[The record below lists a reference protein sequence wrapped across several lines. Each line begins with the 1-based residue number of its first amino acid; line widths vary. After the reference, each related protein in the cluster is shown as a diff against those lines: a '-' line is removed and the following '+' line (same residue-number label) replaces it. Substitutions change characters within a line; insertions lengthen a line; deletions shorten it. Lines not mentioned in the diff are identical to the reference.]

1 MSTMSITRALVTLKT
16 LNSQIESAIASG
28 KFVSRT
34 IGKNQFRKVF
44 GSTDSVEAM
53 SAKIQSSFDTVD
65 GLIARRTRIKSAI
78 VLSNA
83 TTKVTVLGQEMTVAE
98 CIDLKSTVEFRKI
111 YLSVLRAQLAR
122 EMVDVEKA
130 NAVLQAG
137 IDTSMNAIYGS
148 EKTKVTEDAY
158 KQVSNPQKEQKEAE
172 LLDPLRIE
180 TKIQALSD
188 EILQLESELDFLLS
202 EHNSRTTIEV
212 D

>member
-16 LNSQIESAIASG
+16 LNSQIESAIQSG

-98 CIDLKSTVEFRKI
+98 CIDLKSTAEFRKI
-111 YLSVLRAQLAR
+111 YLSVLRTQLAR

-130 NAVLQAG
+130 NAVLQAA

-172 LLDPLRIE
+172 LLDPQKIE
-180 TKIQALSD
+180 TKIQKLAD
-188 EILQLESELDFLLS
+188 EILQLESELNFLLS
-202 EHNSRTTIEV
+202 EHNARTTIDV